1 MKNTTPQVQE
11 DIGSQLIEDIS
22 QINDISPGVG
32 AVCQVCETA
41 VEEGMRVCAYVF
53 RRCPHSTWAVGQ
65 VRCAEHPLSLASLAS
80 LGVRELAV
88 TARVGTCTDQALQRS
103 WPVLLAPQID
113 AVSPADTETTYTLP
127 GVTAEDV
134 TECPI
139 ARATLN
145 EHPVF
150 SQEVRAE

>member
-1 MKNTTPQVQE
+1 MINETLSDQE
-11 DIGSQLIEDIS
+11 AIGDQLIEAIY
-22 QINDISPGVG
+22 QVNDIYPGVG
-32 AVCQVCETA
+32 AVCQVCDSTV
-41 VEEGMRVCAYVF
+41 VEGERVCAYVF
-53 RRCPHSTWAVGQ
+53 RRCPHSPWAVGQ
-65 VRCAEHPLSLASLAS
+65 VRCCDHPLSLTTLAS

-113 AVSPADTETTYTLP
+113 SVSPADTEAAYALP

-134 TECPI
+134 TDCPI
-139 ARATLN
+139 AQATLN

-150 SQEVRAE
+150 SQGVVAE

>member
-1 MKNTTPQVQE
+1 MKESKLRLQE
-11 DIGSQLIEDIS
+11 DSAEELIEYIY
-22 QINDISPGVG
+22 QINYQSLGVG

-53 RRCPHSTWAVGQ
+53 QRCPHSPWAVGQ
-65 VRCAEHPLSLASLAS
+65 VRCADHPLSLTTLAS

-88 TARVGTCTDQALQRS
+88 TARVGMCSDQALQRS
-103 WPVLLAPQID
+103 WPVLLAPRID
-113 AVSPADTETTYTLP
+113 AVSPAESETAYALP

-139 ARATLN
+139 AQATLDD
-145 EHPVF
+145 HPVF
-150 SQEVRAE
+150 SQGVRAE

>member
-1 MKNTTPQVQE
+1 MIRYNQLQQSGIGPCLTE
-11 DIGSQLIEDIS
+11 DIY
-22 QINDISPGVG
+22 QINNVSIGVG

-53 RRCPHSTWAVGQ
+53 RRCPHSVWAVGQ
-65 VRCAEHPLSLASLAS
+65 VRCSEHPLSLASLAS

-88 TARVGTCTDQALQRS
+88 TARVGTCTDQASQRS
-103 WPVLLAPQID
+103 WPVLLAPRID

-134 TECPI
+134 TDCPI
-139 ARATLN
+139 AQATLDD
-145 EHPVF
+145 HPVF
-150 SQEVRAE
+150 SQGVRAE

>member
-1 MKNTTPQVQE
+1 MINKKLSDQE
-11 DIGSQLIEDIS
+11 AIGDQLIEEIY

-41 VEEGMRVCAYVF
+41 VEEGMRVYAYVF
-53 RRCPHSTWAVGQ
+53 RRCPHSMWAVGQ
-65 VRCAEHPLSLASLAS
+65 VRCSEHPLSLNSLAS

-88 TARVGTCTDQALQRS
+88 TARVGVCSDQASQRS
-103 WPVLLAPQID
+103 WPVLLAPRID
-113 AVSPADTETTYTLP
+113 AVSPADTEVTYSLP

-139 ARATLN
+139 ARATLD

-150 SQEVRAE
+150 AQGVVAE